1 VVVRRARADLL
12 PVALAV
18 RAVAVACRETAAP
31 DPLELDELIALV
43 VRQVVDVRAAEI
55 FPVGQIT
62 ARIVRV
68 VRRRSVPG
76 GLRPGGVAEREEPVR
91 AGGVA
96 EGEIVHQRALTPAL
110 ESRNIAARVVVDIA
124 FPVV

>member
-1 VVVRRARADLL
+1 RPARSELL

-43 VRQVVDVRAAEI
+43 VGQVVDIRAAEI
-55 FPVGQIT
+55 LPVGQIP

-76 GLRPGGVAEREEPVR
+76 GLRPGGVAERV
-91 AGGVA
+91 
-96 EGEIVHQRALTPAL
+96 TPICSAKGIGDL
-110 ESRNIAARVVVDIA
+110 SHSSCFSFKVIDV
-124 FPVV
+124 